1 MNDKIIIMGI
11 DPGINNTGICILKLN
26 KKNNEITLVDRFVIK
41 ANEAAKKQNKD
52 DAREYG
58 NVFSIV
64 VYEKEMLEIFSKY
77 NPDFVACEDA
87 FYSPRTPNAF
97 VSLKLCINAI
107 QRVLYQ
113 HFRKQLYKIPPKL
126 AKSAVSQGTADKVA
140 VQISIRNL
148 PDLKLKDTKMKP
160 LDNMVEHE
168 ADSIAIGY
176 AFVKCILPDIRI

>member
-1 MNDKIIIMGI
+1 MFEIYIGYTRFYYNIVNFRKQDISNMNDKIIIMGI

-26 KKNNEITLVDRFVIK
+26 KKNNEISLVDRFVIK
-41 ANEAAKKQNKD
+41 ANETAKKQNKD

-58 NVFSIV
+58 NVFSLV
-64 VYEKEMLEIFSKY
+64 VYEKEMLELFNKY

-126 AKSAVSQGTADKVA
+126 AKSAVSQGTAGVQSPPAGQGRPDRTGSGIRQVQHDA
-140 VQISIRNL
+140 V
-148 PDLKLKDTKMKP
+148 
-160 LDNMVEHE
+160 
-168 ADSIAIGY
+168 
-176 AFVKCILPDIRI
+176 